1 MPGRT
6 EPGGGQRPDYSIGGS
21 GAYNVTVTAYGARQS
36 AAWLRKNGNI
46 SDFGQ
51 PAQPGR
57 PGRGPAR
64 KSFQVQEEDLS
75 LSEDFPAAQWRFFSC
90 SMQTFRFP
98 KTFPRISLISLP
110 EAATLHPATE
120 NPTGS
125 LAAPRTAG
133 TLPEQPDHPPPGS
146 AVTVTL
152 CKPEPPMRPPGRGEA
167 IRTSI
172 MSGGASRSTA
182 SFPNFL
188 AFVGGAHFADPG
200 GGEPEHR

>member
-1 MPGRT
+1 MVC
-6 EPGGGQRPDYSIGGS
+6 E
-21 GAYNVTVTAYGARQS
+21 
-36 AAWLRKNGNI
+36 KNGNI

-64 KSFQVQEEDLS
+64 KSFQVQEEDFP

-110 EAATLHPATE
+110 EAATLPPATE

-152 CKPEPPMRPPGRGEA
+152 CKPEPTMLLPATRTVDGISPGQVL
-167 IRTSI
+167 T
-172 MSGGASRSTA
+172 
-182 SFPNFL
+182 
-188 AFVGGAHFADPG
+188 
-200 GGEPEHR
+200 